1 MGKTGV
7 KSIGIVTPFIR
18 EGDDIVK
25 IVVDSL
31 IDASDINDN
40 DVIGI
45 TESVVARSS
54 GLYVTVDEITTDI
67 LNKFG
72 TNSELIIDSPI
83 YSRNRFAMILKGIAR
98 AARKMILKG
107 IARAARK
114 LYFVMP
120 PFDEVGNPSGVNP
133 FTGVDI
139 QKYYKE
145 ICDSENCMSVFGESL

>member
-72 TNSELIIDSPI
+72 ANSELIIDSPI

-98 AARKMILKG
+98 AARK
-107 IARAARK
+107 
-114 LYFVMP
+114 LYFVCRHLMRL
-120 PFDEVGNPSGVNP
+120 ETLQVLIRLLEL
-133 FTGVDI
+133 T
-139 QKYYKE
+139 YKGIIKRFVTVRIACPYLE
-145 ICDSENCMSVFGESL
+145 SRCMM

>member
-54 GLYVTVDEITTDI
+54 GLYVTVDEIAMDI

-98 AARKMILKG
+98 AARK
-107 IARAARK
+107 
-114 LYFVMP
+114 LYFVLP
-120 PFDEVGNPSGVNP
+120 LFD
-133 FTGVDI
+133 
-139 QKYYKE
+139 
-145 ICDSENCMSVFGESL
+145 

>member
-31 IDASDINDN
+31 IDVSDINDN

-54 GLYVTVDEITTDI
+54 GLYATVDEIAMDI

-72 TNSELIIDSPI
+72 TVFCNDIYRNSELLPPKG
-83 YSRNRFAMILKGIAR
+83 RGLLAIL
-98 AARKMILKG
+98 
-107 IARAARK
+107 
-114 LYFVMP
+114 
-120 PFDEVGNPSGVNP
+120 D
-133 FTGVDI
+133 
-139 QKYYKE
+139 
-145 ICDSENCMSVFGESL
+145 